1 MRKWTLIAGIAGT
14 LAAHQHLAAQAIG
27 IKAGLSFGNISNKGV
42 LPDNLKT
49 RTGLAGGLYVGSGGL
64 IGFGLEGLYA
74 QRGLAE
80 NQGSS
85 SQQVRL
91 DYVDVPVYLKVML
104 PTPGIQPFAY
114 AGPQVSYEVRCRTAS
129 GANCATGGTTERKKW
144 DYAGIIGGG
153 VRFGGS
159 SVGFGIEG
167 RYVYGVADLKLSTVT
182 SSESYQTRS
191 FLILASIGR

>member
-129 GANCATGGTTERKKW
+129 GADCAADSDRKKW
-144 DYAGIIGGG
+144 DYAGIIGAG
-153 VRFGGS
+153 VRIGGRLGF
-159 SVGFGIEG
+159 SVEG
-167 RYVYGVADLKLSTVT
+167 RYVYGLKDLKLSTIT
-182 SSESYQTRS
+182 SEDSYQTRS
-191 FLILASIGR
+191 FMILVGVGR